1 MQTPKSSLMA
11 ALVAA
16 SGNRRW
22 GKVSAVLL
30 VAALIGAAVLGGGA
44 CGSAQEDPTPM
55 SSPDLSAPEIISS
68 SAQAMESVDSFRL
81 VLSHDGGG
89 TPAALGL
96 EVTEITCDVI
106 RPDRLKGTI
115 EAMLLGSFVR
125 LQLVTVGTT
134 SYMTNPFNEEWE
146 QVSTKF
152 DASGLFDPDSSF
164 AAMLGGMTNATRVND
179 EKVDGVDSYHIE
191 GKIASKDLYPIVLLL
206 RLTPAEGV
214 DDDMEIWVGM
224 DDLLLRRV
232 RIKGQITAD
241 EKPGIVR
248 TMSLSKFGQE
258 VEIELPD

>member
-1 MQTPKSSLMA
+1 MQAPKSSLMA
-11 ALVAA
+11 TLVAA

-22 GKVSAVLL
+22 ERVSAVFL
-30 VAALIGAAVLGGGA
+30 VAALVGTAVLGGTA
-44 CGSAQEDPTPM
+44 CSTQEDPTPM
-55 SSPDLSAPEIISS
+55 SSPDLSALVIISS

-81 VLSHDGGG
+81 VLSHDGGR
-89 TPAALGL
+89 TSAALGL
-96 EVTEITCDVI
+96 EVEKIACDVA
-106 RPDRLKGTI
+106 RPDRLQGTI
-115 EAMLLGSFVR
+115 EAMMMGSFVR
-125 LQLVTVGTT
+125 LGLITVGST
-134 SYMTNPFNEEWE
+134 SYLTNPFNDEWE
-146 QVSTKF
+146 QVSSKF

-164 AAMLGGMTNATRVND
+164 AAMLGGMSNPTRVND

>member
-1 MQTPKSSLMA
+1 VQEPKLSLMA

-22 GKVSAVLL
+22 ERVSAVFL
-30 VAALIGAAVLGGGA
+30 VAALIGAAVLGGA
-44 CGSAQEDPTPM
+44 TCGAQEDPTPM
-55 SSPDLSAPEIISS
+55 SSPDLSALEIISR

-81 VLSHDGGG
+81 VLSHDGGR
-89 TPAALGL
+89 TSAALGL
-96 EVTEITCDVI
+96 EVEKIACDVA
-106 RPDRLKGTI
+106 RPDRLQGMI
-115 EAMLLGSFVR
+115 EAMMMGSFVR
-125 LQLVTVGTT
+125 LGLITVGST
-134 SYMTNPFNEEWE
+134 SYLTNPFNDEWE
-146 QVSTKF
+146 QVSSKF

-164 AAMLGGMTNATRVND
+164 AAMLGGMSNPTRVND